1 MSTPDHNHAGSEP
14 QIGVYVCHCGHNIA
28 GKVDVES
35 VVQFAAALPH
45 VAVARNYTFMC
56 SDPGQELIQQ
66 DIRDGR
72 VNRVV
77 VASCSPLMHEATFR
91 QATAAGGISP
101 FQMQMASIREHVSW
115 VTEDAGDAT
124 EKAKALVAAAA
135 SRVACHEHLERR
147 RVPVHPDVLVVGAGI
162 SGIHAALTLA
172 NAGKRVYLVER
183 EPSIGGHM
191 AMFDKTFPTLDC
203 SACIL
208 TPKMVALG
216 QHPNVELLAYS
227 EVEDVSGHVGSF
239 RVKVRRKASY
249 IDETLCN
256 GCAQCIEACT
266 VRGLPSEFDQGL
278 GTRPAVYTPF
288 PQAVPRT
295 PVIDRAGTSPC
306 SVSCPAGIKPHGY
319 VSLIR
324 AGKYEQAFDLVLE
337 ETPLVG
343 TLGRACY
350 APCEAQCSRASLEG
364 TLPIRRL
371 KRFIADYRT
380 NGSLPDA
387 APPNGKRVAI
397 IGSGPAGLT
406 AAWKLARQGYVVRIF
421 EAAAAPGGMLR
432 LSIPSYRLPVE
443 IVERDIENV
452 TALGVEI
459 VTETRI
465 EDLGALRR
473 AGYDAILVATGAP
486 LSMRLDVPGEELGG
500 VVSGLDFLEGV
511 KAGPRAGLDG
521 KRVVVVGGG
530 NVAMDAARTAR
541 RLGARDGDGDGDR
554 ARGGEDAQVVMD
566 AARTARR
573 LGAREVVVAYR
584 RGRGEMPAMPE
595 EVDAAE
601 REGVQFVFQVAPV
614 AVLGDEHGRVRG
626 VRCVR
631 MALGLPDASGRAR
644 PEPVPGS
651 EFEIACDEVIP
662 AIGLTPEVMKGG
674 LSGPHLTGAP
684 DGRIV
689 ADPQTLQTDV
699 PYVFAAGDV
708 VLGASDIARAVGQG
722 RRAAFMIDRFLQ
734 GSEPDGASFDGGLPV
749 VDKTAVLARQRFDR
763 AEPRASS
770 AVLCGTPNDFAELEP
785 GLTEAEA
792 MAGAQRCLDCGP
804 CSECAQCVVACERD
818 AIDLSQ
824 RDRELELE
832 VGAIIVAT
840 GFKPFDPHRIPEY
853 GYGKYPNVYTSL
865 EVERLL
871 CASGPTQGEIVMRD
885 GRRPS
890 AVGIVHCVGSR
901 DSRYNAYCSR
911 VCCMASL
918 KLAHLIKER
927 TSAEIYNFYID
938 MRTPGKGYEEFY
950 NKLLEEG
957 MHPIRGRAADVTDWA
972 MSPEEEGR
980 LVIRAEDT
988 LVGAARRIPVDMVVL
1003 AVGLEPQAD
1012 FAEVRRK
1019 FNFSCGAEGFF
1030 TERHPKLAPVSTF
1043 ADGVFLAGAC
1053 QGPKDIPDSVAQAGA
1068 AAAEALALIDRG
1080 SVELEPSTAFVHA
1093 AACSGCRTC
1102 IPLCP
1107 FSAIALDGEQKLAE
1121 VNEVL
1126 CKGCGICVA
1135 ACPSGALQQHMF
1147 TDEQVLSEIQGVLEY
1162 A

>member
-1 MSTPDHNHAGSEP
+1 MSTPDQNGAGTEP
-14 QIGVYVCHCGHNIA
+14 RTGVYVCHCGRNIA

-35 VVQFAAALPH
+35 VVEFAATLPH

-56 SDPGQELIQQ
+56 SDPGQGLIEQ
-66 DIRDGR
+66 DIRAGL

-91 QATAAGGISP
+91 RATAAGGLSP
-101 FQMQMASIREHVSW
+101 FQVQMASIREHVSW
-115 VTEDAGDAT
+115 VTEDVGDAT
-124 EKAKALVAAAA
+124 EKAKALVAGAV
-135 SRVACHEHLERR
+135 SRVASHERLERR
-147 RVPVHPDVLVVGAGI
+147 TVPVHPDVLVVGAGI

-172 NAGKRVYLVER
+172 NAGKHVYLVER
-183 EPSIGGHM
+183 EPSVGGHM

-227 EVEDVSGHVGSF
+227 EVDEVSGHVGSF
-239 RVKVRRKASY
+239 KVKVRRKASY

-256 GCAQCIEACT
+256 GCGQCIEQCT
-266 VRGLPSEFDQGL
+266 FKGLPSEFDQGL
-278 GTRPAVYTPF
+278 GTRPVVYTPF
-288 PQAVPRT
+288 PQAVPRV

-306 SVSCPAGIKPHGY
+306 SFSCPAGIKPHGY

-324 AGKYEQAFDLVLE
+324 AGEYEQAFNLVLE

-350 APCEAQCSRASLEG
+350 APCEANCSRASLEG

-371 KRFIADYRT
+371 KRFAADTHYAT
-380 NGSLPDA
+380 HGPSTDV
-387 APPNGKRVAI
+387 APPNGMRVAI

-406 AAWKLARQGYVVRIF
+406 AAWKLARRGYAVRIF
-421 EAAAAPGGMLR
+421 EAAPAPGGMLR

-443 IVERDIENV
+443 VVERDIENV

-459 VTETRI
+459 VTETRV
-465 EDLGALRR
+465 EDLGELRR

-486 LSMRLDVPGEELGG
+486 LSMRLDVPGEDLGG
-500 VVSGLDFLEGV
+500 VVGGLEFLEAV
-511 KAGPRAGLDG
+511 KAGPRAGLDD

-541 RLGARDGDGDGDR
+541 RLSAPDAGGD
-554 ARGGEDAQVVMD
+554 EDAQVVMD

-573 LGAREVVVAYR
+573 LGALQVVVAYR
-584 RGRGEMPAMPE
+584 RGRQEMPAMPE
-595 EVDAAE
+595 EVEAAE
-601 REGVQFVFQVAPV
+601 REGVQFIFQVAPV
-614 AVLGDEHGRVRG
+614 AVLGDEHGRVTG

-631 MALGLPDASGRAR
+631 MALGQPDASGRAR
-644 PEPVPGS
+644 PEPVAGS

-662 AIGLTPEVMKGG
+662 AIGLTPEVMQ
-674 LSGPHLTGAP
+674 GAP
-684 DGRIV
+684 QLATAASGTIE
-689 ADPQTLQTDV
+689 ADPETLQTAV

-722 RRAAFMIDRFLQ
+722 RRAAFMIDRWLQ
-734 GSEPDGASFDGGLPV
+734 GIELDASSFDQQLPV
-749 VDKTAVLARQRFDR
+749 VEKSKVLARQRYDR
-763 AEPRASS
+763 AEPRAAS
-770 AVLCGTPNDFAELEP
+770 AVLSAAPHDFEELEP
-785 GLTEAEA
+785 GLTEEEA
-792 MAGAQRCLDCGP
+792 LTGAQRCLDCGP
-804 CSECAQCVVACERD
+804 CSECGQCVAACELD
-818 AIDLSQ
+818 AIDLNQ
-824 RDRELELE
+824 RERERELK
-832 VGAIIVAT
+832 VGAVVVAT

-871 CASGPTQGEIVMRD
+871 NASGPTQGEIVMRD
-885 GRRPS
+885 GRRPA

-901 DSRYNAYCSR
+901 DSRYNTYCSR

-927 TSAEIYNFYID
+927 TAAEIYNFYID

-957 MHPIRGRAADVTDWA
+957 MHLIRGRAADVTDWA

-988 LVGAARRIPVDMVVL
+988 LVGATRRIPVDMVVL
-1003 AVGLEPQAD
+1003 AVGMEPQAD
-1012 FAEVRRK
+1012 AQDVRRLLH
-1019 FNFSCGAEGFF
+1019 FSCGAEGFF
-1030 TERHPKLAPVSTF
+1030 TERHPKLSPVSTF

-1080 SVELEPSTAFVHA
+1080 SVELEPSTAFVDA

-1102 IPLCP
+1102 LPLCP
-1107 FSAIALDGEQKLAE
+1107 FSAIALDAEGKLAV

-1126 CKGCGICVA
+1126 CKGCGSCVA
-1135 ACPSGALQQHMF
+1135 ACPSGALQQHLF
-1147 TDEQVLSEIQGVLEY
+1147 TDQQVLAEVEGVLEY